1 MTEVRL
7 ELSRE
12 ALEAIVRGEEL
23 VLDIAEENLRV
34 FLACDQ
40 VTLEHFASAVQ
51 RAMLHLL
58 PVGDSKH

>member
-7 ELSRE
+7 QLSQE
-12 ALEAIVRGEEL
+12 ALHAMLRGEVL
-23 VLDIAEENLRV
+23 VLDMEEEKLRL
-34 FLACDQ
+34 FLACDDA
-40 VTLEHFASAVQ
+40 TLEHFASAVQ